1 MKGEL
6 KRNKKAQ
13 AGGESPI
20 IPLEDKKDSSKTES
34 DKASDTLVF
43 LVDRR
48 KKKIDHT
55 ITTPDKYISRYH
67 YDSKNLDKYLELC
80 PHCRKP
86 TLSAYRKTVTDS
98 ALNYLEERSEKR
110 GRRSSRKLFSGLT
123 AGGLIFST
131 GLYYLLFHVLSGVQ
145 F

>member
-6 KRNKKAQ
+6 KRKKKAQ
-13 AGGESPI
+13 AGGEYPI
-20 IPLEDKKDSSKTES
+20 IPLEDKKESSKTES

-48 KKKIDHT
+48 KKKIDQT

-80 PHCRKP
+80 P
-86 TLSAYRKTVTDS
+86 
-98 ALNYLEERSEKR
+98 LNYLEERAEKR
-110 GRRSSRKLFSGLT
+110 GRRSNRKLFAGLT
-123 AGGLIFST
+123 ARGLIFST
-131 GLYYLLFHVLSGVQ
+131 GLYYLLFHVLSGVRI
-145 F
+145 